1 MRRVPCQEK
10 RGSMLQRA
18 ECEKMSK
25 GMMVARENRLK
36 KIRQYRDLSPIVL
49 LTKSVKDVE
58 MRAL

>member
-1 MRRVPCQEK
+1 
-10 RGSMLQRA
+10 
-18 ECEKMSK
+18 MSK